1 MQTVFKPCKLE
12 RDVRPSPES
21 EEPTKE
27 KTLEDPEAVEAEQLS
42 VNVAKRDAL
51 EEEPDYEYEYEE
63 PNREESQSEKRQA
76 DAQDPDKGE
85 VAEAEEEEQSSQ
97 RELGRH
103 QASC

>member
-1 MQTVFKPCKLE
+1 MQTVLKPCKLE

-42 VNVAKRDAL
+42 QNVAKRDAL

-63 PNREESQSEKRQA
+63 PNREESQSEKRQPNGQEPEKSEA
-76 DAQDPDKGE
+76 AGAE
-85 VAEAEEEEQSSQ
+85 VEERAGQKE
-97 RELGRH
+97 
-103 QASC
+103 

>member
-12 RDVRPSPES
+12 REVRPSPES

-27 KTLEDPEAVEAEQLS
+27 KTLEDPEAVEADRQS
-42 VNVAKRDAL
+42 QNVAKRYAL
-51 EEEPDYEYEYEE
+51 EDEPDYEYEYEE
-63 PNREESQSEKRQA
+63 PNREESQTEKRQVNV
-76 DAQDPDKGE
+76 QEPDKGE
-85 VAEAEEEEQSSQ
+85 AGEAQVEEQASQ